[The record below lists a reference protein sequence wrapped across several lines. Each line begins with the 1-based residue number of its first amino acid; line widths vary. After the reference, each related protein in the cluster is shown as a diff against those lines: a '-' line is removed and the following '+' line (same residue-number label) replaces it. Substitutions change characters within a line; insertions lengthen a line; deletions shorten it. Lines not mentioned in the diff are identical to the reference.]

1 MHAKIY
7 LPWKWWPQI
16 SAKWNGNQ
24 VHCHPSRI
32 MPIFW
37 ITTIIFAGRILK
49 TRSRSKHLRNWSMG
63 QIFRFHAS
71 ISILPHPRKRHT
83 SFGSLVFASCLEVW
97 CLVVSTCPHWVS
109 LHFVTHLKRMSHV
122 HVIIPILEKVSFA
135 MIKLR
140 ASVVYL
146 IFPVQQVVYG
156 CSCIDYDW
164 KMNKESTVHSRVLNC
179 LTKLRMLYALVILKA
194 HLLAQF
200 YRYSLVRFL
209 TLLH

>member
-1 MHAKIY
+1 
-7 LPWKWWPQI
+7 
-16 SAKWNGNQ
+16 
-24 VHCHPSRI
+24 
-32 MPIFW
+32 
-37 ITTIIFAGRILK
+37 
-49 TRSRSKHLRNWSMG
+49 
-63 QIFRFHAS
+63 
-71 ISILPHPRKRHT
+71 
-83 SFGSLVFASCLEVW
+83 
-97 CLVVSTCPHWVS
+97 
-109 LHFVTHLKRMSHV
+109 MSHV

-179 LTKLRMLYALVILKA
+179 LTKLRMLYALGILKA
-194 HLLAQF
+194 HLLVQF